1 MQESEVRA
9 AVDRR
14 EVEDFL
20 YREARLQDEGCYD
33 EWEALWADDAH
44 YWVPANGDDIDPS
57 RQISIINDNRRRIHT
72 RVEQLRTGER
82 HTQVPPSRTRRVI
95 SNVEIESAAG
105 DEMVTGSNFILV
117 ESRSGRLTTWAGRIQ
132 HTLRRENR
140 GFALVR
146 KKVMLVNNGDA
157 LPTLSF
163 LI

>member
-1 MQESEVRA
+1 
-9 AVDRR
+9 VDRR

-20 YREARLQDEGCYD
+20 YLEARLQDEGRYD

-44 YWVPANGDDIDPS
+44 YWVPANGDDIDPD

-72 RVEQLRTGER
+72 RVEQLKTGER
-82 HTQVPPSRTRRVI
+82 HTQVPPSRTRRII
-95 SNVEIESAAG
+95 SNVEIESAEDGEVMA
-105 DEMVTGSNFILV
+105 GSNFILV
-117 ESRSGRLTTWAGRIQ
+117 ESRSGRLTTWAGRTQ
-132 HTLRRENR
+132 HTLRRGNA

-146 KKVMLVNNGDA
+146 KKVMLVNNSDA

>member
-1 MQESEVRA
+1 LQESEVRTG
-9 AVDRR
+9 VNRR

-20 YREARLQDEGCYD
+20 YLEARLQDEGRYD
-33 EWEALWADDAH
+33 EWEALWAEDAH

-72 RVEQLRTGER
+72 RVEQLKTGER
-82 HTQVPPSRTRRVI
+82 HTQVPPSRTRRII
-95 SNVEIESAAG
+95 SNVEIESAEDGEVVA
-105 DEMVTGSNFILV
+105 GSNFILM
-117 ESRSGRLTTWAGRIQ
+117 ESRSGRLTTWAGRTQ
-132 HTLRRENR
+132 HTLRHENG

-146 KKVMLVNNGDA
+146 KKVMLVNNSDA

>member
-1 MQESEVRA
+1 LQESEVRTG
-9 AVDRR
+9 VDRR

-20 YREARLQDEGCYD
+20 YLEARLQDEGRYD

-44 YWVPANGDDIDPS
+44 YWVPANGDDIDPD

-72 RVEQLRTGER
+72 RVEQLKTGER
-82 HTQVPPSRTRRVI
+82 HTQVPPSRTRRII
-95 SNVEIESAAG
+95 SNVEIESAEDGEVMA
-105 DEMVTGSNFILV
+105 GSNFILV
-117 ESRSGRLTTWAGRIQ
+117 ESRSGRLTTWAGRTQ
-132 HTLRRENR
+132 HTLRRGNA

-146 KKVMLVNNGDA
+146 KKVMLVNNSDA